1 MTEYFKDIVNVKFTA
16 AMEDDLEEVAKG
28 NRDWVDLIRAFYG
41 GFEKTLEDAN
51 EKLKGVKIK
60 VPEEVTDVICE
71 KCGRNMVIRS
81 GKNGKFLACPGFPEC
96 RNTKS
101 IVVETPGVCP
111 VCGGKVLEKKS
122 KKGKTYFGCEHN
134 PECQFM
140 TWDKPLADVCPKCGK
155 TLFRETRRGGKIHCL
170 GEGCGYET
178 EGKKKNAG

>member
-1 MTEYFKDIVNVKFTA
+1 MSPTPLGKIVNDLMTEYFKDIVNVKFTA

-81 GKNGKFLACPGFPEC
+81 GKNGKFRP
-96 RNTKS
+96 
-101 IVVETPGVCP
+101 
-111 VCGGKVLEKKS
+111 
-122 KKGKTYFGCEHN
+122 
-134 PECQFM
+134 
-140 TWDKPLADVCPKCGK
+140 
-155 TLFRETRRGGKIHCL
+155 
-170 GEGCGYET
+170 
-178 EGKKKNAG
+178 AGLP